1 MPPDG
6 GFRTSLSW
14 QARYG
19 ALGERVSNATFS
31 PGQPLAP
38 APAEPVRL
46 WDFPVGINT
55 VITPR
60 AGEPFGFAHLRAFAN
75 VELVRL
81 AIETRKD
88 QLERLDWR
96 FAPRGKAKA
105 GAADTAEARPLTE
118 FWRRPDGTHSFA
130 TWLRLGLED
139 LLAIDAPAFE
149 KRRNRGGRLIGLDPV
164 PGDTIKVL
172 VDETGRT
179 PEPPHPA
186 YQQIIKGRVWADLTT
201 RELLYAPRNRRPGH
215 VLGFSPVE
223 QVVVTIQTVIARQA
237 AQLAYFTEGNAP
249 LGLVTAPEGWGASQI
264 RELQL
269 WLDTKL
275 SGQAGERARLI
286 WTPAGAQYQ
295 ALKDP
300 PLKDDF
306 DEWLARIVAFAFSL
320 PPTPFVR
327 QMNRATAG
335 EDQERSLEEGLAPLK
350 LWVKRLVDEVNECEF
365 GVTDLEFAWADAPE
379 IDPLLQSEIDDRA
392 LKNGTATVN
401 EVRAR
406 RGEAP
411 VDGGDVARVYGTAA
425 VALAA
430 IDAANAAASQPAE
443 PAEAASPKAAADS
456 DSPPRTPRDAKARS
470 ARANPEAPA
479 PVVGRP
485 A

>member
-1 MPPDG
+1 MPPTG
-6 GFRTSLSW
+6 GYRTSLSW

-19 ALGERVSNATFS
+19 PLGQAVTDAVYS

-38 APAEPVRL
+38 PDQEPVRV
-46 WDFPVGINT
+46 WDFPVGVNT

-60 AGEPFGFAHLRAFAN
+60 ATEPFGFAHLRAFAN

-88 QLERLDWR
+88 QLEALRWR
-96 FAPRGKAKA
+96 FNPREGVAPTPALQAR
-105 GAADTAEARPLTE
+105 AEALTR
-118 FWRRPDGTHSFA
+118 FWRKPDGVHPFA
-130 TWLRLGLED
+130 AWLRLAVED

-149 KRRNRGGRLIGLDPV
+149 KRRDRAGRLIGLDVV
-164 PGDTIKVL
+164 PGDTLKLL

-179 PEPPHPA
+179 PVPPAPA

-201 RELLYAPRNRRPGH
+201 DDLLYAPRNRRPGH

-223 QVVVTIQTVIARQA
+223 QIVVTLQTLISRQA

-249 LGLVTAPEGWGASQI
+249 LGFLTAPEGWGPGQI

-269 WLDTKL
+269 WLNTQL
-275 SGQAGERARLI
+275 AGQPAERARLI
-286 WTPAGAQYQ
+286 WTPAGASYQ

-335 EDQERSLEEGLAPLK
+335 EDQDRSLEEGLSPLK
-350 LWVKRLVDEVNECEF
+350 QWVGRLIDGVNEADF
-365 GVTDLEFAWADAPE
+365 GETDLEFAWVDTPE
-379 IDPLLQSEIDDRA
+379 IDPQIQADVDDKA
-392 LKNGTATVN
+392 LRNGSATVN
-401 EVRAR
+401 EVRQR
-406 RGEAP
+406 RGLAP
-411 VDGGDVARVYGTAA
+411 VTGGDEPRIYIGTGALPLTAA
-425 VALAA
+425 A
-430 IDAANAAASQPAE
+430 
-443 PAEAASPKAAADS
+443 
-456 DSPPRTPRDAKARS
+456 PPTPQA
-470 ARANPEAPA
+470 
-479 PVVGRP
+479 
-485 A
+485 